1 MTKAKGENNASLWEQ
16 ARGLSSKFIPGF
28 IGLLANAVLALD
40 LKPDNLACFSLV
52 CIDYI

>member
-1 MTKAKGENNASLWEQ
+1 MTKAKGENNTSCDQ

-28 IGLLANAVLALD
+28 IGLLACVVLALD

>member
-1 MTKAKGENNASLWEQ
+1 MTKAKGENNTSCDQTL
-16 ARGLSSKFIPGF
+16 GLSSKLIPGF